1 MEDDDS
7 VRVLD
12 CQGPQQA
19 GAPHMQTEAKRAR
32 TCRLPKS
39 GNPDWRFRWRETVA
53 CERPEAEDAS
63 ARTHQPA
70 TAPLPCGLTS
80 PFSGAQFA
88 TPL

>member
-32 TCRLPKS
+32 HADYPRAATRIGDSAGAKRWLVS
-39 GNPDWRFRWRETVA
+39 GRKPRTLRRERISHLLRHFHA
-53 CERPEAEDAS
+53 A
-63 ARTHQPA
+63 
-70 TAPLPCGLTS
+70 
-80 PFSGAQFA
+80 
-88 TPL
+88 